1 MKAEKHTLYH
11 QEVQDCRKAKRER
24 KRSVKDLQARGLAI
38 PNELL
43 VSIVDREKK
52 TRVVEEE
59 REKQAHNYVDDDIE
73 ILLNAG
79 EDYSLCW
86 LRNTERIR
94 TPDQNFLL
102 FPSSPPEGEWL
113 HRDLSRECS
122 LASNDGHSEIQ
133 S

>member
-59 REKQAHNYVDDDIE
+59 HEKQAHNYVDDDIE

-79 EDYSLCW
+79 EDYSLC
-86 LRNTERIR
+86 
-94 TPDQNFLL
+94 
-102 FPSSPPEGEWL
+102 
-113 HRDLSRECS
+113 
-122 LASNDGHSEIQ
+122 
-133 S
+133 